1 MPFEVGSLSFLGTL
15 IRSKLLLRL
24 SLLACSS
31 ISQTELAV
39 GFAKVRVYSN
49 GLLVTANGL
58 VEIASREMQNSQ
70 LKVGLVELGID
81 SHGFREQR
89 FGRVSAVWS

>member
-1 MPFEVGSLSFLGTL
+1 LPFEVGSLSFLGTL